1 MNIKYNGAVRTSGI
15 LTFSDVPNIIQVQ
28 ETIVGTKSQLTMQ
41 VVQDFRRDVEYNNQY
56 YLTLFGETITNVM
69 SPQDAT
75 NKRFYVGNSDK
86 DTAISIVR
94 ALRNCSSLAAEFI
107 ITTATT
113 DNNGDTVVL
122 TAKNIGF
129 HNFTGNIDRNIPT
142 YDLIVTV
149 VEAGS
154 SDDSGNKLFNSK
166 IDVDANVDGEYV
178 TTLEKNWY
186 GSECAFD
193 VSPVLA
199 TMTEPTIENTPLKSY
214 SLQVNRLANDGT
226 YGTLGTVSGLT
237 TYGYLAN
244 QSQKYL
250 PLQVQ
255 LLSNNKTTDRANVL
269 YTYSP
274 TIKYSV
280 LARVNSSGGF
290 SITYTVKNS
299 AMESIYSTT
308 ITYNTPYG
316 DPYINDVEWSVPFN
330 VWSNAYYVDVDYL
343 GDVIRYQVIKPLN
356 ATEYYQRIYWRN
368 EYGGISFFDFTGQR
382 SLSNNI
388 GIETYEKQHF
398 DLYDDNVFELKKV
411 YSNDVEKTV
420 KLTSHL
426 MSKEGSY
433 IANSL
438 VKSKKVWTEVDGK
451 TYYIILKSVETAE
464 DQTYNDIFKL
474 TVEYTYS
481 FID

>member
-1 MNIKYNGAVRTSGI
+1 MNIKYNGAVRTDGI
-15 LTFSDVPNIIQVQ
+15 LTFSDVPNILQMQ
-28 ETIVGTKSQLTMQ
+28 ETIAGTKSQLTMQ
-41 VVQDFRRDVEYNNQY
+41 VVQDFKRDVEYNNQY
-56 YLTLFGETITNVM
+56 YFTIFGETITNVM
-69 SPQDAT
+69 SPQDAS

-113 DNNGDTVVL
+113 ETEGDTVVL
-122 TAKNIGF
+122 TARNIGF

-166 IDVDANVDGEYV
+166 IDVDVNVNGEYI

-186 GSECAFD
+186 GDECAFD

-199 TMTEPTIENTPLKSY
+199 TMTEPTIEDMPLKPY

-226 YGTLGTVSGLT
+226 YGTFGTVSGLT

-274 TIKYSV
+274 TIKFSM
-280 LARVNSSGGF
+280 LARVANTGGF
-290 SITYTVKNS
+290 NITYTVRNS
-299 AMESIYSTT
+299 AMESIYTT
-308 ITYNTPYG
+308 TVTYRTPYG
-316 DPYINDVEWSVPFN
+316 DPHIKDIEWTVPSWHWAN
-330 VWSNAYYVDVDYL
+330 TYYVDVAYL
-343 GDVIRYQVIKPLN
+343 NDVIRYQVIKPLK
-356 ATEYYQRIYWRN
+356 ATEYYQRVYWRN
-368 EYGGISFFDFTGQR
+368 EYAGISFFDFTGQR
-382 SLSNNI
+382 TLSNNI
-388 GIETYEKQHF
+388 DIETYEKQHF

-438 VKSKKVWTEVDGK
+438 AKSKKVWTEVDGK

>member
-1 MNIKYNGAVRTSGI
+1 MNIKYNGAVRTDGI
-15 LTFSDVPNIIQVQ
+15 LTFSDVPNILQMQ
-28 ETIVGTKSQLTMQ
+28 ETIAGTKSQLTMQ
-41 VVQDFRRDVEYNNQY
+41 VVQDFKRDVEYNNQY
-56 YLTLFGETITNVM
+56 YFTIFGETITNVM
-69 SPQDAT
+69 SPQDAS

-113 DNNGDTVVL
+113 ETEGDTVVL
-122 TAKNIGF
+122 TARNIGF

-166 IDVDANVDGEYV
+166 IDVDIYSGNDYI

-186 GSECAFD
+186 GDECAFD

-199 TMTEPTIENTPLKSY
+199 TMTEPTIEDMPLKPY

-226 YGTLGTVSGLT
+226 YGTFGTVSGLT

-255 LLSNNKTTDRANVL
+255 LLSNNKLTDRANTL
-269 YTYSP
+269 YTYTP
-274 TIKYSV
+274 TIKYSM
-280 LARVNSSGGF
+280 LARVGSTGGF
-290 SITYTVKNS
+290 SITYTVRNS
-299 AMESIYSTT
+299 AMESIYSITV
-308 ITYNTPYG
+308 TYNTPFG
-316 DPYINDVEWSVPFN
+316 DAFIKDIEWTVPSYIWG
-330 VWSNAYYVDVDYL
+330 NAYYVDVAYL
-343 GDVIRYQVIKPLN
+343 SDVIRYQVIRPLK
-356 ATEYYQRIYWRN
+356 ATEYYQRVYWRG

-382 SLSNNI
+382 SLSNSI
-388 GIETYEKQHF
+388 DIETYEKQHY
-398 DLYDDNVFELKKV
+398 DLYNDNVFELKKV

-438 VKSKKVWTEVDGK
+438 AKSKKVWTEVDGK

>member
-1 MNIKYNGAVRTSGI
+1 MVIKYNGAVRTSGM
-15 LTFSDVPNIIQVQ
+15 LTFSDVPNILQVE

-113 DNNGDTVVL
+113 ETNGDTVVL
-122 TAKNIGF
+122 TARNIGF

-142 YDLIVTV
+142 YDLLINV

-166 IDVDANVDGEYV
+166 IDVDVNANGEYI

-199 TMTEPTIENTPLKSY
+199 TMTEPAIENTPVKPY

-280 LARVNSSGGF
+280 LARINSSGGF
-290 SITYTVKNS
+290 SITYTVRNS

-308 ITYNTPYG
+308 VTYNTPFG
-316 DPYINDVEWSVPFN
+316 DPYIKDIEWTVPSYI
-330 VWSNAYYVDVDYL
+330 WSNAYYVDVDYI
-343 GDVIRYQVIKPLN
+343 GDVIRYQVIKPLK
-356 ATEYYQRIYWRN
+356 ASEYYQRVYWRGC
-368 EYGGISFFDFTGQR
+368 YGQVNFFDFTGSR
-382 SLSNNI
+382 TETENI
-388 GIETYEKQHF
+388 DNETYQKSH
-398 DLYDDNVFELKKV
+398 YDFYETDEFQLNKV
-411 YSNDVEKTV
+411 YSKKTVKTV
-420 KLTSHL
+420 KLKSHIL
-426 MSKEGSY
+426 SKEGSY
-433 IANSL
+433 LFNEL
-438 VKSKKVWTEVDGK
+438 KKSKLVWTEVNGI
-451 TYYIILKSVETAE
+451 TYPIIVKSVEVQE
-464 DQTYNDIFKL
+464 DNTYNDLYTATIQY
-474 TVEYTYS
+474 EYSYEP
-481 FID
+481 